1 MLNKVRKLINL
12 FRNMGMRYVAFRAQY
27 IVSSKLGLHKRKF
40 PTSPNSKSF
49 ISLESWRDNT
59 PLFFFEGNNI
69 LAEKKQNDVL
79 SSRFRENKNGTYTLF
94 SSKKYD
100 LGTTYDWIVN
110 PATGYRYDIT
120 KHWSDIEDLST
131 EAGDIK
137 YVWEKARF
145 SYLYDI
151 IRHDYHNSSDQAA
164 FVFSEI
170 ESFIKQNPINLGP
183 NYKCSQEISLRVL
196 NWIFALYYYK
206 NSEYLT
212 SERFEVIINSIYWQL
227 HHVYH
232 NINFSRIAVR
242 NNHAITETLMLYL
255 SGLLFPF
262 IPETKKWSKAG
273 KKWFEQEID
282 YQIYDDGTFLQFSM
296 NYHRVAVQ
304 LLTWGIRL
312 SQLHKDTFTDAV
324 YDKAKKSLNFL
335 EVSQDPVSKELPNYG
350 SNDGALFFKL
360 TDDDYRNYQS
370 QLDDLRA
377 VLFGTVRHDSESQGW
392 YGLKDLKVDDKREEG
407 LFSFRESGYY
417 IIQEDDVKTFIKC
430 GAYKDRPAQADN
442 LHLDIWVNGLNYLR
456 DSGSYM
462 YNTSKEDLD
471 FFMGTKGHNTI
482 GVNGE
487 NQMLKGS
494 RFIWYNWIKDAEGT
508 LSEQNDSYLFE
519 GEIKAYKHLGTYT
532 HNRKVEKVKNQLS
545 WQVIDQVALK
555 NEDYMEQYWHIN
567 PDIEDSIEITAIDAD
582 GKSVKAI
589 KDTAWYSSYYGVK
602 IPSLQLSFKDYT
614 GTLRTTIKIKSPQSL

>member
-1 MLNKVRKLINL
+1 
-12 FRNMGMRYVAFRAQY
+12 MGVRYVAFRLQY
-27 IVSSKLGLHKRKF
+27 MVSSKLGLHKRKF

-59 PLFFFEGNNI
+59 PLFFFDGNSNI
-69 LAEKKQNDVL
+69 PVQKKQSDVL
-79 SSRFRENKNGTYTLF
+79 ASRFRENKNGTYTFF
-94 SSKKYD
+94 SSEKHD

-151 IRHDYHNSSDQAA
+151 IRHDYHNNSDQAA

-196 NWIFALYYYK
+196 NWTFALYYYK

-212 SERFEVIINSIYWQL
+212 SERFELIIDSIYWQL
-227 HHVYH
+227 HHVFH

-242 NNHAITETLMLYL
+242 NNHAITETLMLYI

-282 YQIYDDGTFLQFSM
+282 YQIYNDGTFLQFSM

-312 SQLHKDTFTDAV
+312 SQLHNDTFINAV
-324 YDKAKKSLNFL
+324 YEKAKKSLAFL
-335 EVSQDPVSKELPNYG
+335 EASQDPVSNQLPNYG

-360 TDDDYRNYQS
+360 TDDDYRNYKS

-377 VLFGTVRHDSESQGW
+377 VLFETVRQPSESQGW
-392 YGLKDLKVDDKREEG
+392 YGLQNLKVDSNREG
-407 LFSFRESGYY
+407 GIFSFRESGYY
-417 IIQEDDVKTFIKC
+417 IIQEKDVKTFVKC
-430 GAYKDRPAQADN
+430 GIYRDRPAQADN
-442 LHLDIWVNGLNYLR
+442 LHLDVWVDGVNYLR
-456 DSGSYM
+456 DAGSYK
-462 YNTSKEDLD
+462 YNTSKEELD
-471 FFMGTKGHNTI
+471 FFMGTKSHNTI
-482 GVNGE
+482 SINGE

-494 RFIWYNWIKDAEGT
+494 RFIWYNWVKNAKAI
-508 LSEQNDSYLFE
+508 LSEETSKYFFE
-519 GEIKAYKHLGTYT
+519 GEIKAFKHIGNYT
-532 HNRKVEKVKNQLS
+532 HRRSVEKIKDQLFWKVTDEANLKDKN
-545 WQVIDQVALK
+545 
-555 NEDYMEQYWHIN
+555 YMEQFWHIN
-567 PDIEDSIEITAIDAD
+567 PEIEDFIEITAEDVD
-582 GKSVKAI
+582 GNSIKAI

-602 IPSLQLSFKDYT
+602 VPSLQLSFKDYT
-614 GTLRTTIKIKSPQSL
+614 GKLITTIKIKRPQ